1 MEVPKYKTPVRNSD
15 PNKPRKKHD
24 RFNGLTEEQLSQLTL
39 PDHLAPGLDIVFV
52 SGSLYIHRLCCLCVW
67 GGGLTAGMSVRVYV
81 GVCGRAGIYLAYMLP
96 YLICSMQC

>member
-52 SGSLYIHRLCCLCVW
+52 STY
-67 GGGLTAGMSVRVYV
+67 TEY
-81 GVCGRAGIYLAYMLP
+81 
-96 YLICSMQC
+96 